1 MRIVGLTGGIGSGKS
16 TVGSMF
22 QELGIP
28 VYNSDDRAKHL
39 MNTSKKIK
47 NQLMEL
53 FGTKAYVERKLNSSY
68 IAEQVFTNRDLLA
81 NLNAIVHPAV
91 KKDFKKWVN
100 KQESPYVIQETA
112 LLFENNAKEFYDKTI
127 LVVAPKELRIER
139 LLVRDNST
147 REQIEA
153 RMKNQLDDKIKLDLA
168 DYSIENIDRDRTK
181 SIVQKVHQSILRNC

>member
-91 KKDFKKWVN
+91 KKDFKKWIN